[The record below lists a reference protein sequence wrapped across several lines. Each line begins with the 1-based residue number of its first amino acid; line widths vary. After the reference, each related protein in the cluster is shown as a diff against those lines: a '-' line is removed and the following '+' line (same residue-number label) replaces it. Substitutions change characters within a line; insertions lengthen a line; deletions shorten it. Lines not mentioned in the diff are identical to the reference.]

1 LDPQGEFPLAP
12 AEYFFYLL
20 YLAARQRDLRFGE
33 ALSETGLSLARWRTL
48 AIIRRIEN
56 CTMKALA
63 LYTAIDRTTL
73 TRAVDVLV
81 EQGLV
86 DRLPIR
92 GDRRKVSLSL
102 TVAGEAA
109 YARAVSI
116 LMSENGAVLQ
126 RLDDGALR
134 DATRLLQQVIVA
146 LMDDGSEA
154 QDLIAFGRPADLS

>member
-92 GDRRKVSLSL
+92 GDRRKVSLAL
-102 TVAGEAA
+102 TEAGEAA
-109 YARAVSI
+109 YARAVTI
-116 LMSENGAVLQ
+116 LMTENGAVLQ
-126 RLDDGALR
+126 RFDDGALR
-134 DATRLLQQVIVA
+134 DATRILQQVIVA
-146 LMDDGSEA
+146 LMDDVSEA
-154 QDLIAFGRPADLS
+154 QDLIAFGRPSDLG